1 MLSSSWSISIENKE
15 NTNSKTTFST
25 TTANANIWLNTLQ
38 VIYQFNSISDFWCF
52 FDNTTVPS
60 NFPPSIKSIRVFKI
74 GSSLAREGNDNI
86 WGGRISIDFL
96 NGGNTDKCWL
106 KLLLFTLSDDYKEFS
121 SVINGVVAA
130 TKFRKNIPLPATN
143 KEKHVS
149 TLSKSRNTPIN
160 SAKNEILP
168 VGLQGKLCVRLEIW
182 INSNI
187 KDCEESLITRFIDC
201 LYAYLGDDLM
211 KGRSDDST
219 DTNRSSL
226 DCTKR
231 DDVIVYQS
239 HL

>member
-1 MLSSSWSISIENKE
+1 
-15 NTNSKTTFST
+15 
-25 TTANANIWLNTLQ
+25 
-38 VIYQFNSISDFWCF
+38 
-52 FDNTTVPS
+52 VPS